1 MKKKFIFIVG
11 FLLCN
16 FCFGSIV
23 IQNEVLFGVKS
34 THYENCFDISD
45 SEKNTIDFTF
55 GALTN
60 CMWEFGTK
68 NTEIP
73 FHFMTGVCVG
83 MMENSFS
90 FGVPIVFEFSV
101 AKFDKLTMELVFNNN
116 PGIFTML
123 GGYCNFYYFG
133 SLDLVLSR
141 KDRKWFFGGAGIGFV
156 TSGYSYTYEGYGKQE
171 NIFGALGLH
180 VVVGLRFP

>member
-1 MKKKFIFIVG
+1 MKKRFIFIVG

-23 IQNEVLFGVKS
+23 IQNEALFGVKS

-45 SEKNTIDFTF
+45 SEKNTIGFTF

-101 AKFDKLTMELVFNNN
+101 AKFDKLPTFKGESKDFERVEIALRQHIGAPSVAIIKEGAKVNSGDLIADSANGLSIPGHASITGVVTVVDGEKIRIDRVNNN
-116 PGIFTML
+116 
-123 GGYCNFYYFG
+123 
-133 SLDLVLSR
+133 V
-141 KDRKWFFGGAGIGFV
+141 
-156 TSGYSYTYEGYGKQE
+156 
-171 NIFGALGLH
+171 
-180 VVVGLRFP
+180 